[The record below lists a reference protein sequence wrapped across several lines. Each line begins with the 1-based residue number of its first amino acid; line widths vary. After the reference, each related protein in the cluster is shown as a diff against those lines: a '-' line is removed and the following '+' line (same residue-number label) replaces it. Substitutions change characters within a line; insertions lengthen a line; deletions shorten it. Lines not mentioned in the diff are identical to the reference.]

1 MKILAVILMATVSTV
16 LAAKAKPDRQK
27 ALVIDQPHLSG
38 DKLPSCRPSARN
50 QCAATGRTQTIHCK
64 WAPHWLIA

>member
-38 DKLPSCRPSARN
+38 DKLSR
-50 QCAATGRTQTIHCK
+50 
-64 WAPHWLIA
+64 